1 MERDFQSLV
10 FETTVHT
17 MAVGKSWINM
27 YSMCVT
33 EDLVKACNVSTNFII
48 LKVGKYIRISYIY
61 ESSRL
66 IS

>member
-17 MAVGKSWINM
+17 MVVGKSWMNT

-33 EDLVKACNVSTNFII
+33 EDLVKACKVSTNFII
-48 LKVGKYIRISYIY
+48 LKVGKCI
-61 ESSRL
+61 
-66 IS
+66 

>member
-33 EDLVKACNVSTNFII
+33 QDLVNACNVSTNFII
-48 LKVGKYIRISYIY
+48 LKVGKCIRII
-61 ESSRL
+61 L
-66 IS
+66 VISMNLLG